1 MAQFPQSQSKTRS
14 PRFRI
19 PNQGSIRF
27 NLGEHYVQAVLHRL
41 SMTGGLAE
49 FNGSIGE
56 VTIAEA
62 KLNTPAGIVSGLV
75 EFLRPQKNTGP
86 AARAFR
92 FIALGD
98 GDYKRLNATLEL
110 MRRKGYEEP
119 RRAQ

>member
-1 MAQFPQSQSKTRS
+1 MPQFPQSQSKTRS
-14 PRFRI
+14 QRYRI

-27 NLGEHYVQAVLHRL
+27 NLGEHSVQAVLHRL

-49 FNGSIGE
+49 FKGSIGD

-62 KLNTPAGIVSGLV
+62 RLNTPAGVVSGLV
-75 EFLRPQKNTGP
+75 EFLRPQKNVGP

-98 GDYKRLNATLEL
+98 GDFKRLSATLEL
-110 MRRKGYEEP
+110 MRRKGYAEEV
-119 RRAQ
+119 RNA

>member
-1 MAQFPQSQSKTRS
+1 MPQFPQSQSRSRS

-49 FNGSIGE
+49 FKGSIGD

-62 KLNTPAGIVSGLV
+62 KLNTPAGVVSGLV
-75 EFLRPQKNTGP
+75 EFLRPQKDIGP

-98 GDYKRLNATLEL
+98 GDYKRLNVTLEL
-110 MRRKGYEEP
+110 MRRKGYAEEV
-119 RRAQ
+119 RTA